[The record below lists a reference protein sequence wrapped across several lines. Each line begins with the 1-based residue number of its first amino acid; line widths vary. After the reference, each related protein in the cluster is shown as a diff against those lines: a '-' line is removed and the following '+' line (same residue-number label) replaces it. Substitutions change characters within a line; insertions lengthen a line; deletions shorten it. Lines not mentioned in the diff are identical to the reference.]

1 MKRKET
7 FTTQF
12 YFETF
17 QRLMQALFDKIS
29 EAINKKFHL
38 RFFGVPDRVNSFKTV
53 NTLPLL
59 E

>member
-7 FTTQF
+7 FTIPF
-12 YFETF
+12 YLETF
-17 QRLMQALFDKIS
+17 QRLMYALFDKIS
-29 EAINKKFHL
+29 EAINKEFHL
-38 RFFGVPDRVNSFKTV
+38 RFFGVPDRINSFKTF